1 MKITLNTRTVFRFP
15 TGLILNRFTSGMIRR
30 NLKKEG
36 IRLTRRQTARLIKEI
51 KRYKKNHADWNLAEI
66 CEAGGRTVHIKI

>member
-1 MKITLNTRTVFRFP
+1 MKITLNARTVFRFP
-15 TGLILNRFTSGMIRR
+15 TGLILNRFTASLIRR

-51 KRYKKNHADWNLAEI
+51 KWYQKNHADWNLAEI
-66 CEAGGRTVHIKI
+66 REAGGRTVQIKI